1 MAGQEQ
7 AVTVYTKPDC
17 PKCDATKRRLDR
29 RGIEYTTV
37 DITEEPAAY
46 AYVRGLG
53 AKSAPVVVLGDD
65 EETWWSEYRPDRID
79 DLVA

>member
-37 DITEEPAAY
+37 DIDDDPVAY
-46 AYVRGLG
+46 DYVVELG

-65 EETWWSEYRPDRID
+65 TWWSDYRPDRID